1 MQVSTRNRSEVA
13 RTEVGRSLAGLPI
26 GVAARVVAID
36 GTHPVS
42 RRMMEM
48 GLVPG
53 APVSVVKAAPL
64 GDPLHIR
71 VRGYDLV
78 LRRVEADAVTVDVSR

>member
-1 MQVSTRNRSEVA
+1 MRADQLKKNGHEPATPQL
-13 RTEVGRSLAGLPI
+13 SLAGLPA
-26 GVAARVVAID
+26 GVPARVVAVD
-36 GTHPVS
+36 GSRPVS

-53 APVSVVKAAPL
+53 ARVSVVKAAPL

-71 VRGYDLV
+71 VRGYDLA
-78 LRRVEADAVTVDVSR
+78 LRRSEADAVTVDVPR